1 MEALKQ
7 TGVWVGSYTD
17 VTQYTREAMSST
29 ATIKV
34 EDGKI
39 LLTLTD
45 EMDDALF
52 NHRLTVKVDIPDTW
66 NDVTVM
72 QGETQIGLENAKDV
86 YIEADENGNKFVY
99 VSVVPDTGVVT
110 ISQK

>member
-1 MEALKQ
+1 MESFKD
-7 TGVWVGSYTD
+7 TGIWVGSYTE

-29 ATIKV
+29 ATIEVK
-34 EDGKI
+34 DGKI
-39 LLTLTD
+39 YLTLTD

-52 NHRLTVKVDIPDTW
+52 NHKLTVKVDIPDDW

-72 QGETQIGLENAKDV
+72 QGTTEIGVDEERDVFFETDNE
-86 YIEADENGNKFVY
+86 GNKFVY
-99 VSVVPDTGVVT
+99 VSVVPDTGVVE